1 MSLFAKIMVLVNLIL
16 AVMFLSAAGTFLG
29 NTNNYKQQLETAQ
42 ATAAQ
47 EKASLE
53 AQVQERQ
60 SAVESAE
67 ARLAEVERENAG
79 LSSSL
84 KTLQDSNA
92 VLSENIKS
100 LQENLGTLTAA
111 QSDLQQQ
118 NATQAEEISRLQGA
132 VADAKAE
139 ASAARDEQETLRGQ
153 LAVSQQAV
161 ADAEDQMAAQEAANQ
176 RLTETLDETRTTVA
190 LYRNE
195 FGPLGDVVA
204 MKPVDGVVQ
213 AVDAE
218 MDIVVVSVGSKDGV
232 KVGYEFTV
240 YRGDDYVSK
249 IVIDKVYDNYA
260 AGSTK
265 PNMGKKTIKAG
276 DKVST
281 QL

>member
-29 NTNNYKQQLETAQ
+29 ATNDYKTKLEQAVADAARDKQALTAQ
-42 ATAAQ
+42 KDQAQ
-47 EKASLE
+47 SDADS
-53 AQVQERQ
+53 ANER
-60 SAVESAE
+60 
-67 ARLAEVERENAG
+67 LGEVERENAG
-79 LSSSL
+79 LSSAL
-84 KTLQDSNA
+84 NTLQTSNA
-92 VLSENIKS
+92 QLNDTVQS
-100 LQENLGTLTAA
+100 LQENLSTLTTA
-111 QSDLQQQ
+111 QADLQGQ
-118 NATQAEEISRLQGA
+118 NESQANDISRLQGE
-132 VADAKAE
+132 VAAAKAD
-139 ASAARDEQETLRGQ
+139 ASAARDEQETLRGE
-153 LAVSQQAV
+153 LATTQQAL
-161 ADAEDQMAAQEAANQ
+161 ADAEDQLASQEAANTALSE
-176 RLTETLDETRTTVA
+176 RLDSANTTVA
-190 LYRNE
+190 LYRNQ
-195 FGPLGDVVA
+195 FGALGDVVA

-265 PNMGKKTIKAG
+265 PNMGKKAIQAG

>member
-29 NTNNYKQQLETAQ
+29 ATDNWKTKHEQAVASATQEREALTAQ
-42 ATAAQ
+42 KNQAQ
-47 EKASLE
+47 SDADS
-53 AQVQERQ
+53 ANER
-60 SAVESAE
+60 
-67 ARLAEVERENAG
+67 LGEVERENAG
-79 LSSSL
+79 LSSAL
-84 KTLQDSNA
+84 NTLQTSNEQLNGT
-92 VLSENIKS
+92 VQS
-100 LQENLGTLTAA
+100 LQENLATLTTA
-111 QSDLQQQ
+111 QADLQNQ
-118 NATQAEEISRLQGA
+118 NESQANDISRLQGEVA
-132 VADAKAE
+132 AAKADA
-139 ASAARDEQETLRGQ
+139 SSARDEQETLRGE
-153 LAVSQQAV
+153 LATTQQAL
-161 ADAEDQMAAQEAANQ
+161 ADAEDQLAAQEAANTALAE
-176 RLTETLDETRTTVA
+176 RLDAANTTVA

-195 FGPLGDVVA
+195 VGPLGDVVA

-218 MDIVVVSVGSKDGV
+218 MDIVVISVGSKDGV

-265 PNMGKKTIKAG
+265 ANMGKKAIQAG